1 MYYVDKLYKPTSLA
15 EALDILEQDPA
26 VWPLAGG
33 TDVLVKM
40 RHKRMKGVHL
50 MSLLEVPELRGIEK
64 LDNGD
69 ISIGA
74 MSSFTTVAEN
84 ELIAAE
90 VPMLKTAALSM
101 GGPQIQ
107 NVATIG
113 GNICNGAT
121 SADSAPSVFALDAVL
136 ELVSKKGARSVPVTE
151 FYEGPGKVKREP
163 GELLKRIILPIG
175 QKKNWAGVYL
185 KMSTRKAMD
194 IAILGSAA
202 TCQLA
207 ADGTVEKATIAM
219 GVAGPTPIR
228 CAASEA
234 LLNGAKVTEELL
246 AKAGKAALESS
257 NPRTSWRA
265 TKEYREALIEELSQR
280 AFRQAFEAAGGKL

>member
-1 MYYVDKLYKPTSLA
+1 MYFVEKLYRPVSLS
-15 EALDILEQDPA
+15 EALDILAEHPQA
-26 VWPLAGG
+26 WPLAGG

-40 RHKRMKGVHL
+40 RHQRLRGVEL
-50 MSLLEVPELRGIEK
+50 LSLLKIAELRGIEK

-69 ISIGA
+69 IAIGA
-74 MSSFTTVAEN
+74 MSTFTKIAESA
-84 ELIAAE
+84 LIGAE

-121 SADSAPSVFALDAVL
+121 SADSAPSLFALDALL
-136 ELVSKKGARSVPVTE
+136 ELHSPGGVRLVPITQ
-151 FYEGPGKVKREP
+151 FYAGPGQVKKAP

-175 QKKNWAGVYL
+175 QKRDWAGVYI

-202 TCQLA
+202 VCQLA
-207 ADGTVEKATIAM
+207 ADGRVAKAAIAL
-219 GVAGPTPIR
+219 GVAGPTPVR
-228 CAASEA
+228 CPAAEA
-234 LLNGAKVTEELL
+234 LLNGARVTGDLL
-246 AKAGKAALESS
+246 AQAGKAALESA

-280 AFRQAFEAAGGKL
+280 AFRQAFTAAGGKL